1 MISKIRNRKLAL
13 AVACYMIL
21 LMTAPASASMVS
33 SSMSSDPQAT
43 DGAVTAKEIEKV
55 QQALEHKLVKE
66 KLEAYGLSSEEVQAK
81 LGQMPDS
88 QIHTLA
94 QASDDV
100 LAGGDGLGII
110 IAILVIVLLIILILK
125 LMDKD
130 IIIA

>member
-1 MISKIRNRKLAL
+1 MILKIRNRALAL
-13 AVACYMIL
+13 LVATYMIL
-21 LMTAPASASMVS
+21 ILTAPASASMVS
-33 SSMSSDPQAT
+33 SMVSEPKAANGET
-43 DGAVTAKEIEKV
+43 TTEEIEKI

-66 KLEAYGLSSEEVQAK
+66 KLEAYGLTSEEVQAK
-81 LGQMPDS
+81 LVNMTDGQV
-88 QIHTLA
+88 HTLA

-110 IAILVIVLLIILILK
+110 IAILVIVLLVILILK